1 MNENLRN
8 IRIENGETVE
18 NIAELL
24 NIPVSEYI
32 DKEKGIISTTNGEK
46 KILAEYYGVDIDKLM
61 W

>member
-61 W
+61 

>member
-32 DKEKGIISTTNGEK
+32 DKEKELYQQLMEK
-46 KILAEYYGVDIDKLM
+46 RKY
-61 W
+61 